1 MPEDKSQLIL
11 QELVRRS
18 NDEIRRLRE
27 LEQRIQAIE
36 SRFISLENSVLE
48 KTKRYEKKIVE
59 LDVAVKNFSDDMERI
74 TGQIDKINKQL
85 GRMARK
91 RETLGFS
98 LLEIIKTREI
108 NYKYQ
113 KKNLVDLVILRTL
126 SNVLERNPT
135 NQYRGFHVF

>member
-1 MPEDKSQLIL
+1 MTYRRYVQQLYETLGKRKRMDNNIEHL
-11 QELVRRS
+11 G
-18 NDEIRRLRE
+18 NEI
-27 LEQRIQAIE
+27 
-36 SRFISLENSVLE
+36 
-48 KTKRYEKKIVE
+48 
-59 LDVAVKNFSDDMERI
+59 
-74 TGQIDKINKQL
+74 
-85 GRMARK
+85 RK

-135 NQYRGFHVF
+135 NQYRGFHVFP

>member
-85 GRMARK
+85 GRMASK
-91 RETLGFS
+91 REIKEIEKMLE
-98 LLEIIKTREI
+98 LLTPEKG
-108 NYKYQ
+108 Y
-113 KKNLVDLVILRTL
+113 
-126 SNVLERNPT
+126 VLKRA
-135 NQYRGFHVF
+135 V